1 MCKEHSIIY
10 LSTIIKKQTSLLIV
24 ALMFVFCVNLWG
36 CGTEGTDTGVN
47 SATAGTNT
55 GVNSATVGANAGTGT
70 EGTAITG
77 TVAGKESG
85 ETPTVHLNDE
95 TISSQDKG
103 SEEQGEVLETGTIQE
118 TSSETEQQISEENP
132 TVKDNETETN
142 GIENNVT
149 EAEIPVTVIC
159 IDPGHGGESQGT
171 HYVYDDKEIEEKNIN
186 YYMACKLKSYLEEY
200 PGIKVVIDR
209 GQNEDPDFET
219 RIGFAKENKAD
230 YIVSL
235 HVNSKSRDD
244 IEPSGCMAITTRS
257 HYQAEDAVNDDIY
270 TSSSD
275 MATSIL
281 SQLNNLG
288 IKITTDWDA
297 NKTGG
302 ILRRKGNGTYPD
314 GSSCDYYGLI
324 RNATYA
330 GIPAVIIE
338 HAFLSNE
345 SDYRKYLSSNS
356 KLDAL
361 AKADCKGIMEYL
373 NSR

>member
-1 MCKEHSIIY
+1 MCKGHNIIY

-36 CGTEGTDTGVN
+36 CGTET
-47 SATAGTNT
+47 SATLKP
-55 GVNSATVGANAGTGT
+55 VNDMANQNKDKQGNADGA
-70 EGTAITG
+70 
-77 TVAGKESG
+77 
-85 ETPTVHLNDE
+85 ETPLVSL
-95 TISSQDKG
+95 
-103 SEEQGEVLETGTIQE
+103 
-118 TSSETEQQISEENP
+118 
-132 TVKDNETETN
+132 DNETASGQEV
-142 GIENNVT
+142 VT
-149 EAEIPVTVIC
+149 EQSEGPQQPETTEQTARVSEATSVAEVTSATETTRRVTVIC

-270 TSSSD
+270 TSSGNL
-275 MATSIL
+275 ATSIL
-281 SQLNNLG
+281 QQLNNMG
-288 IKITTDWDA
+288 IKYTIDWDA

-361 AKADCKGIMEYL
+361 AKADCKGIVEYL
-373 NSR
+373 NGR

>member
-1 MCKEHSIIY
+1 MCKGHIIIY

-36 CGTEGTDTGVN
+36 CGTEG
-47 SATAGTNT
+47 AT
-55 GVNSATVGANAGTGT
+55 
-70 EGTAITG
+70 IMG
-77 TVAGKESG
+77 TVAGTEAG

-95 TISSQDKG
+95 TISI
-103 SEEQGEVLETGTIQE
+103 EQPITAET
-118 TSSETEQQISEENP
+118 P

-142 GIENNVT
+142 GIENSVA
-149 EAEIPVTVIC
+149 EEEIPVTVIC
-159 IDPGHGGESQGT
+159 LDPGHGGESQGT

-209 GQNEDPDFET
+209 GENEDPEFET
-219 RIGFAKENKAD
+219 RIGFARENKAD

-257 HYQAEDAVNDDIY
+257 HYQAPDAVNNDIY
-270 TSSSD
+270 TSSGNLAS
-275 MATSIL
+275 SIL
-281 SQLNNLG
+281 RQLNNMG
-288 IKITTDWDA
+288 IKYTIDWDA

>member
-1 MCKEHSIIY
+1 MCKEHNIIY

-55 GVNSATVGANAGTGT
+55 GVNSATVGANAGN
-70 EGTAITG
+70 GTAATNNG
-77 TVAGKESG
+77 A
-85 ETPTVHLNDE
+85 ETPLVSLDNE
-95 TISSQDKG
+95 TASGQEVVTEQSEGIQQSETTEQTA
-103 SEEQGEVLETGTIQE
+103 SEEQNTNREQSV
-118 TSSETEQQISEENP
+118 ETEQSTGTQQSG
-132 TVKDNETETN
+132 TET
-142 GIENNVT
+142 T
-149 EAEIPVTVIC
+149 RRVTVIC

-209 GQNEDPDFET
+209 GKNEDPDFET

-270 TSSSD
+270 TSSGNL
-275 MATSIL
+275 ATSIL
-281 SQLNNLG
+281 HQLNSMG
-288 IKITTDWDA
+288 IKYTIDWDA

-361 AKADCKGIMEYL
+361 AMADCKGIVQYL

>member
-1 MCKEHSIIY
+1 MCKGHNIIY

-55 GVNSATVGANAGTGT
+55 GVNSATVGANAGN
-70 EGTAITG
+70 GTAATNNS
-77 TVAGKESG
+77 T
-85 ETPTVHLNDE
+85 ETPLVSLDNE
-95 TISSQDKG
+95 TASGQEVVTEQSEGPQQPETTEQTA
-103 SEEQGEVLETGTIQE
+103 SEEQNTNREQSV
-118 TSSETEQQISEENP
+118 ETEQSTGTQQSG
-132 TVKDNETETN
+132 TET
-142 GIENNVT
+142 T
-149 EAEIPVTVIC
+149 RRVTVIC

-288 IKITTDWDA
+288 IKITTDWNA
-297 NKTGG
+297 NTTGG

-361 AKADCKGIMEYL
+361 AKADCKGIIEYL

>member
-1 MCKEHSIIY
+1 MCKGHIIIY

-36 CGTEGTDTGVN
+36 CGTEG
-47 SATAGTNT
+47 AT
-55 GVNSATVGANAGTGT
+55 
-70 EGTAITG
+70 IMG
-77 TVAGKESG
+77 TVAGTEAG

-95 TISSQDKG
+95 TISI
-103 SEEQGEVLETGTIQE
+103 EQPITAET
-118 TSSETEQQISEENP
+118 P

-142 GIENNVT
+142 GIENSVA
-149 EAEIPVTVIC
+149 EEEIPVTVIC
-159 IDPGHGGESQGT
+159 LDPGHGGESQGT

-209 GQNEDPDFET
+209 GENEDPKFET
-219 RIGFAKENKAD
+219 RIGFARENKAD

-257 HYQAEDAVNDDIY
+257 HYQAPDAVNNDIY
-270 TSSSD
+270 TSSGNLAS
-275 MATSIL
+275 SIL
-281 SQLNNLG
+281 RQLNNMG
-288 IKITTDWDA
+288 IKYTIDWDA

>member
-1 MCKEHSIIY
+1 MCKGHNIIY

-36 CGTEGTDTGVN
+36 CGTEGTDALSN
-47 SATAGTNT
+47 S
-55 GVNSATVGANAGTGT
+55 
-70 EGTAITG
+70 G
-77 TVAGKESG
+77 TVATNNSTETSATLKTVNDMANENRDKHGNADG
-85 ETPTVHLNDE
+85 AETPLA
-95 TISSQDKG
+95 S
-103 SEEQGEVLETGTIQE
+103 L
-118 TSSETEQQISEENP
+118 
-132 TVKDNETETN
+132 DNETASGQEV
-142 GIENNVT
+142 VT
-149 EAEIPVTVIC
+149 EQSEGIQQPETTEQTASVFEATSVAEVTSATETTRRVTVIC

-270 TSSSD
+270 TASSD

-361 AKADCKGIMEYL
+361 AMADCKGIIEYL

>member
-1 MCKEHSIIY
+1 MCKGHIIIY

-36 CGTEGTDTGVN
+36 CGTEGTAGTDTAVNSVTSGADTGV
-47 SATAGTNT
+47 SS
-55 GVNSATVGANAGTGT
+55 VTVGADAIAGT
-70 EGTAITG
+70 EGATIMG
-77 TVAGKESG
+77 TVAGTEEG

-95 TISSQDKG
+95 TISI
-103 SEEQGEVLETGTIQE
+103 EQPITAET
-118 TSSETEQQISEENP
+118 P

-142 GIENNVT
+142 GIENSVA
-149 EAEIPVTVIC
+149 EEEIPVTVIC
-159 IDPGHGGESQGT
+159 LDPGHGGESQGT

-209 GQNEDPDFET
+209 GENEDPKFET
-219 RIGFAKENKAD
+219 RIGFARENKAD

-257 HYQAEDAVNDDIY
+257 HYQAPDAVNNDIY
-270 TSSSD
+270 TSSGNLAS
-275 MATSIL
+275 SIL
-281 SQLNNLG
+281 RQLNNMG
-288 IKITTDWDA
+288 IKYTIDWDA

-361 AKADCKGIMEYL
+361 AKADCKGIIEYL

>member
-1 MCKEHSIIY
+1 MCKGHIIIY

-24 ALMFVFCVNLWG
+24 ALMFVFCVNLLG
-36 CGTEGTDTGVN
+36 CGTEG
-47 SATAGTNT
+47 AT
-55 GVNSATVGANAGTGT
+55 
-70 EGTAITG
+70 IMG
-77 TVAGKESG
+77 TVAGTEAG

-95 TISSQDKG
+95 TISI
-103 SEEQGEVLETGTIQE
+103 EQPITAET
-118 TSSETEQQISEENP
+118 P

-142 GIENNVT
+142 GIENSVA
-149 EAEIPVTVIC
+149 EEEIPVTVIC
-159 IDPGHGGESQGT
+159 LDPGHGGESQGT

-209 GQNEDPDFET
+209 GENEDPEFET
-219 RIGFAKENKAD
+219 RIGFARENKAD

-257 HYQAEDAVNDDIY
+257 HYQAPDAVNNDIY
-270 TSSSD
+270 TSSGNLAS
-275 MATSIL
+275 SIL
-281 SQLNNLG
+281 RQLNNMG
-288 IKITTDWDA
+288 IKYTIDWDA

>member
-1 MCKEHSIIY
+1 
-10 LSTIIKKQTSLLIV
+10 
-24 ALMFVFCVNLWG
+24 
-36 CGTEGTDTGVN
+36 
-47 SATAGTNT
+47 
-55 GVNSATVGANAGTGT
+55 
-70 EGTAITG
+70 
-77 TVAGKESG
+77 
-85 ETPTVHLNDE
+85 
-95 TISSQDKG
+95 
-103 SEEQGEVLETGTIQE
+103 
-118 TSSETEQQISEENP
+118 
-132 TVKDNETETN
+132 
-142 GIENNVT
+142 
-149 EAEIPVTVIC
+149 
-159 IDPGHGGESQGT
+159 
-171 HYVYDDKEIEEKNIN
+171 
-186 YYMACKLKSYLEEY
+186 MACKLKSYLEEY

-209 GQNEDPDFET
+209 GENEDPKFET
-219 RIGFAKENKAD
+219 RIGFARENKAD

-257 HYQAEDAVNDDIY
+257 HYQAPDAVNNDIY
-270 TSSSD
+270 TSSGNLAS
-275 MATSIL
+275 SIL
-281 SQLNNLG
+281 RQLNNMG
-288 IKITTDWDA
+288 IKYTIDWDA